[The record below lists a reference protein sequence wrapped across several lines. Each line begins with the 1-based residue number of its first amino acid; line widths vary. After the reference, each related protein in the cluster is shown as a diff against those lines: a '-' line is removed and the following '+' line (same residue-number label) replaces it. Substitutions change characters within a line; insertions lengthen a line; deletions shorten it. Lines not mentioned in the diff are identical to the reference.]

1 MNIFLSWAGEKSK
14 RAAKAFDE
22 CFQFL
27 FRDLDSKIYISTS
40 TEKGALWN
48 DRLIKALDDAD
59 FGILILTK
67 ENCARP
73 SPWMMYE
80 AGVLSKTAGTDH
92 VMTFLLNARASDIP
106 GPVSRFQSTAFDK
119 EDMTA
124 LVLRIYGLYKQ
135 EKNIINDKNYLPDN
149 EMKDFFGYLYDRLER
164 ELNLI
169 INLNCDDEENI
180 NEKILAVAEQTLNIS
195 RENHEILKDLV
206 SN

>member
-80 AGVLSKTAGTDH
+80 AGVLSKTAGTGH
-92 VMTFLLNARASDIP
+92 VMTFLLNVKASDIP
-106 GPVSRFQSTAFDK
+106 GPVSRLQSTAFDK
-119 EDMTA
+119 ADMTS
-124 LVLRIYGLYKQ
+124 LVLQIYGLYKQ
-135 EKNIINDKNYLPDN
+135 EKGIIDDTDN
-149 EMKDFFGYLYDRLER
+149 ERKKFFGYLYDRLER

-180 NEKILAVAEQTLNIS
+180 NEKILAVAERTLNIS